1 MADITVLLVDDHALV
16 RKGFRRLLEDEQG
29 IQVVGE
35 ASDGAEAVRAAHELK
50 PQVIVMDMSMPGL
63 NGIQACVEIL
73 KILPRTAILMLSMY
87 SEEAQV
93 RNAIKAG
100 AKGYVL
106 KNADDVDLAAA
117 IRDVAAGKRVVGP
130 GLLSDINIEDEKT
143 EKLTPREKQIL
154 QLIAEG
160 KSNKEIAALLDLSP
174 NTVAVHRANLM
185 EALGIHRTA
194 ELVLYAVRKGLV
206 HLPWREG
213 SFSRALPRPPCF
225 WERAK
230 TEMPDSG
237 WWM

>member
-1 MADITVLLVDDHALV
+1 VSDITVMLVDDHSLV
-16 RKGFRRLLEDEQG
+16 RKGFRRLLEDETG
-29 IQVVGE
+29 IQVV
-35 ASDGAEAVRAAHELK
+35 AEANDGSDAVRIANELK

-73 KILPRTAILMLSMY
+73 KVLPKTAILMLSMY

-93 RNAIKAG
+93 RNALKAG

-106 KNADDVDLAAA
+106 KNAVDVDLAAA
-117 IRDVAAGKRVVGP
+117 IRDVAAGKKVIGP
-130 GLLSDINIEDEKT
+130 GLLSDINIEEDEKA

-160 KSNKEIAALLDLSP
+160 KSNKEIAAFLDLSP

-206 HLPWREG
+206 HLP
-213 SFSRALPRPPCF
+213 
-225 WERAK
+225 
-230 TEMPDSG
+230 
-237 WWM
+237 

>member
-1 MADITVLLVDDHALV
+1 MGDISVLLADDHSLV
-16 RKGFRRLLEDEQG
+16 RKGFRRLLEDEPG

-35 ASDGAEAVRAAHELK
+35 ASDGSEAIHIAQELK

-73 KILPRTAILMLSMY
+73 KVLPKTAILMLSMY

-93 RNAIKAG
+93 PNAIKAG

-106 KNADDVDLAAA
+106 KNAVDVDLASA
-117 IRDVAAGKRVVGP
+117 IRDVAAGKKVVGP
-130 GLLSDINIEDEKT
+130 GLLSDINIEDDET
-143 EKLTPREKQIL
+143 ADKLTPRERQIL

-160 KSNKEIAALLDLSP
+160 KSNKEIAALLELSP

-185 EALGIHRTA
+185 DALGIHRTA

-206 HLPWREG
+206 HLP
-213 SFSRALPRPPCF
+213 
-225 WERAK
+225 
-230 TEMPDSG
+230 
-237 WWM
+237 

>member
-35 ASDGAEAVRAAHELK
+35 ARDGAEAVRVAHELK

-73 KILPRTAILMLSMY
+73 KVLPRTAILMLSMY

-206 HLPWREG
+206 HLP
-213 SFSRALPRPPCF
+213 
-225 WERAK
+225 
-230 TEMPDSG
+230 
-237 WWM
+237 

>member
-1 MADITVLLVDDHALV
+1 MGDITVLLADDHSLV
-16 RKGFRRLLEDEQG
+16 RKGFRRLLEDEPG

-35 ASDGAEAVRAAHELK
+35 ASDGSEAIHLAQELK

-73 KILPRTAILMLSMY
+73 KVLPKTAILMLSMY

-106 KNADDVDLAAA
+106 KNAVDVDLASA
-117 IRDVAAGKRVVGP
+117 IRDVAAGKKVVGP
-130 GLLSDINIEDEKT
+130 GLLSDINIEDDET
-143 EKLTPREKQIL
+143 AEKLTPRERQIL

-160 KSNKEIAALLDLSP
+160 KSNKEIAALLELSP

-185 EALGIHRTA
+185 DALGIHRTA

-206 HLPWREG
+206 HLP
-213 SFSRALPRPPCF
+213 
-225 WERAK
+225 
-230 TEMPDSG
+230 
-237 WWM
+237 

>member
-1 MADITVLLVDDHALV
+1 MGDISVLLADDHSLV
-16 RKGFRRLLEDEQG
+16 RKGFRRLLEDEPG

-35 ASDGAEAVRAAHELK
+35 ASDGSEAIHLAQELK

-73 KILPRTAILMLSMY
+73 KVLPKTAILMLSMY

-106 KNADDVDLAAA
+106 KNAVDVDLASA

-130 GLLSDINIEDEKT
+130 GLLSDINIEDDET
-143 EKLTPREKQIL
+143 AEKLTPRERQIL

-160 KSNKEIAALLDLSP
+160 KSNKEIAALLELSP

-185 EALGIHRTA
+185 DALGIHRTA

-206 HLPWREG
+206 HLP
-213 SFSRALPRPPCF
+213 
-225 WERAK
+225 
-230 TEMPDSG
+230 
-237 WWM
+237 

>member
-1 MADITVLLVDDHALV
+1 VGDIITVLLADDHSLV
-16 RKGFRRLLEDEQG
+16 RKGFRRLLEDEAG

-35 ASDGAEAVRAAHELK
+35 ASDGSEAIRQAQELK

-73 KILPRTAILMLSMY
+73 KVLPKTAILMLSMY

-106 KNADDVDLAAA
+106 KNAVDVDLASA
-117 IRDVAAGKRVVGP
+117 IRDVAAGKKVVGP
-130 GLLSDINIEDEKT
+130 GLISDINIEEDET
-143 EKLTPREKQIL
+143 AEKLTPRERQIL

-160 KSNKEIAALLDLSP
+160 KSNKEIAALLELSP

-185 EALGIHRTA
+185 DALGIHRTA

-206 HLPWREG
+206 HLP
-213 SFSRALPRPPCF
+213 
-225 WERAK
+225 
-230 TEMPDSG
+230 
-237 WWM
+237 

>member
-1 MADITVLLVDDHALV
+1 VGDITVLLADDHSLV
-16 RKGFRRLLEDEQG
+16 RKGFRRLLEDEPG
-29 IQVVGE
+29 IQVLGE
-35 ASDGAEAVRAAHELK
+35 ASDGSEAIHLAQELK

-73 KILPRTAILMLSMY
+73 KVLPKTAILMLSMY

-106 KNADDVDLAAA
+106 KNAVDVDLASA
-117 IRDVAAGKRVVGP
+117 IRDVAAGKKVVGP
-130 GLLSDINIEDEKT
+130 GLLSDINIEDET
-143 EKLTPREKQIL
+143 AEKLTPREKQIL

-160 KSNKEIAALLDLSP
+160 KSNKEIAALLELSP

-185 EALGIHRTA
+185 DALGIHRTA

-206 HLPWREG
+206 HLP
-213 SFSRALPRPPCF
+213 
-225 WERAK
+225 
-230 TEMPDSG
+230 
-237 WWM
+237 